1 MSEWIDD
8 LASTLGEERL
18 SEAEIPTLLDVAREV
33 AHRVERKVT
42 PLSTF
47 LVGCAV
53 GRRLASGGSRDEALA
68 TALGELRGVLP
79 EPSEA

>member
-8 LASTLGEERL
+8 LAGTLGEERL
-18 SEAEIPTLLDVAREV
+18 SETEIATLLDVARDV

-53 GRRLASGGSRDEALA
+53 GRQLAADASRDEALA
-68 TALGELRGVLP
+68 SVLADLRRSLP
-79 EPSEA
+79 EPSEG